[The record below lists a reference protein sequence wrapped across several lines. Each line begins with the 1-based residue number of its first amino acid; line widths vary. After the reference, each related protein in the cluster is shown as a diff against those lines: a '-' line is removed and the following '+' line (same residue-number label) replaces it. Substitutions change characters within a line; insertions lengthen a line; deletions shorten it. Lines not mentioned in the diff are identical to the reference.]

1 MRVTQRDKLIQ
12 NPPAALSAATWTA
25 GVRGPGTQ
33 VLEQLTDNPSP
44 AASAGGGHL
53 GAHGVAV
60 RSGPH
65 KRRFSPNGR
74 CACDVQGTEAHDPI
88 ALRIKGCAKQPC
100 LIEKGSVA
108 VMEVDFEV
116 GWDVTQLDVAV
127 TAYALGTVVNF
138 PLKQKN
144 ACMSLTNAE
153 CPLDQYEEI
162 TYKLELDIDSNYP
175 NISPAVEIALQDES
189 KKTMMCFRLPQGRYL
204 SNPLE
209 NENVLVGA
217 ALRDTPLL
225 SQHVV
230 SLVGDALGDHIDT
243 APRQTVPPV
252 RALLREEHGDR

>member
-1 MRVTQRDKLIQ
+1 MKYHTPSPMLLLAVLLL
-12 NPPAALSAATWTA
+12 AAGAAT
-25 GVRGPGTQ
+25 
-33 VLEQLTDNPSP
+33 
-44 AASAGGGHL
+44 ASTPFL
-53 GAHGVAV
+53 
-60 RSGPH
+60 S
-65 KRRFSPNGR
+65 
-74 CACDVQGTEAHDPI
+74 CTEAHDPI

-189 KKTMMCFRLPQGRYL
+189 KKTMMCFRVNLQ
-204 SNPLE
+204 
-209 NENVLVGA
+209 
-217 ALRDTPLL
+217 
-225 SQHVV
+225 VV
-230 SLVGDALGDHIDT
+230 DPA
-243 APRQTVPPV
+243 
-252 RALLREEHGDR
+252 